1 MRLGT
6 STEGTIHNPEKKIL
20 SWGQK
25 TDPRLFLNWHL
36 RVTCFTYLVE
46 NLQMRILVLV
56 IDLLLITVS

>member
-25 TDPRLFLNWHL
+25 TDPRLYLNWSL

-46 NLQMRILVLV
+46 NIQIRVLVLLT
-56 IDLLLITVS
+56 DLLLIAIS